1 MFYFVGDHCV
11 QCRWNGFR
19 LANGGEGK
27 SEGQGANYL
36 LRTAQLNRW
45 TVERLPNMTP
55 YLYTINSKYSRFKY
69 LPC

>member
-1 MFYFVGDHCV
+1 MNYFYFVGDHCV

-19 LANGGEGK
+19 LANGGKGK

-45 TVERLPNMTP
+45 TMEILSIMTP
-55 YLYTINSKYSRFKY
+55 YLYTINSK
-69 LPC
+69 